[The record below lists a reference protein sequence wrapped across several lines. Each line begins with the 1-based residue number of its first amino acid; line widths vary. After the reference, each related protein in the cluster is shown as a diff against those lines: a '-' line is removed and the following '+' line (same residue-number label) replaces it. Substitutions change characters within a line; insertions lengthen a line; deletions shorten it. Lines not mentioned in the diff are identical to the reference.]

1 MERPGVTVLMPA
13 YNAGCYIAEAI
24 ESVLCQ
30 TLKDFELLI
39 IDDGS
44 TDNTEEV
51 IRSFSDSR
59 ITIIQQKNKGV
70 AHALNVGLSHARGK
84 YIARFDADDICYS
97 YRLEKQKKFLDANQD
112 YVVAGGDAVYI
123 SEMGDFLCHYTCF
136 SHEDEQLKA
145 SLLTSCPFIHSSVMY
160 RKEAVMECDGYNESA
175 HNMEDHLLWVQ
186 LSKKGRFFNFEE
198 PLIKVRFNPASV
210 TIDERWRGKYF
221 RSLKYNILKK
231 GSITEAEG
239 YALWS
244 IIHRQ
249 DNQKI
254 KRGAYY
260 ALCGKK
266 YLINNHQPKN
276 ARTYIKKAIKASPLR
291 LDNYALFAISFF
303 PSALLKWVH
312 RKINQHAV

>member
-30 TLKDFELLI
+30 TMKNFELLI
-39 IDDGS
+39 INDGS

-51 IRSFSDSR
+51 IRSLDDSR
-59 ITIIQQKNKGV
+59 ITVISQKHKGV
-70 AHALNVGLSHARGK
+70 AQALNAGLHHAKGE
-84 YIARFDADDICYS
+84 YIARFDADDICFPE
-97 YRLEKQKKFLDANQD
+97 RLEKQKHFLDVNPD
-112 YVVAGGDAVYI
+112 YVITGGDAVYI
-123 SEMGDFLCHYTCF
+123 SEMGDYLCHYTCP
-136 SHEDEQLKA
+136 SHDDEQLKA
-145 SLLTSCPFIHSSVMY
+145 SLLTICPFIHSSVMY
-160 RKEAVMECDGYNESA
+160 RKAVVMLCGGYNELA

-186 LSKKGRFFNFEE
+186 LSRKGKFCNFAE

-221 RSLKYNILKK
+221 RSLKYDILKK
-231 GSITEAEG
+231 GFITESEG
-239 YALWS
+239 YALWN

-254 KRGAYY
+254 KKGAYY

-276 ARTYIKKAIKASPLR
+276 ARVYIKKAIKISPLR
-291 LDNYALFAISFF
+291 LDNYALLVASFF
-303 PSALLKWVH
+303 PPALIKWLH
-312 RKINQHAV
+312 QKIN